1 MSSSGTPPGDQ
12 AAGIAGLRVSYETGA
27 LDEDGLAATP
37 LEQFRAWFD
46 EAVEVGLAEP
56 NAMVVAT
63 ASVDGQPSARTVLLK
78 EADARGFVFFTNL
91 GSRKATELHD
101 NPRASL
107 VFPWFA
113 MHRQIVAVGQ
123 AELLPRDEV
132 AAYFGSRPHSSRL
145 GAWASRQSA
154 VLAGRA
160 DLERRYADLA
170 DQHPPGSD
178 VPVPPFW
185 GGWLVRP
192 DTVEF
197 WQGRASRLHDRL
209 RYRARVTGAAAS
221 VPARLDRADDWV
233 IERLSP

>member
-1 MSSSGTPPGDQ
+1 MSSSGPQPVDE
-12 AAGIAGLRVSYETGA
+12 APGIAGLRVSYDAGA
-27 LDEDGLAATP
+27 LDEGGLAATP
-37 LEQFRAWFD
+37 LAQFRAWFD
-46 EAVEVGLAEP
+46 EAVAAGLPEP

-63 ASVDGQPSARTVLLK
+63 AAADGQPSARTLLLK
-78 EADARGFVFFTNL
+78 EAAARGFVFFTNL
-91 GSRKATELHD
+91 ESRKSLELRG

-113 MHRQIVAVGQ
+113 MRRQVVVIGG

-132 AAYFGSRPHSSRL
+132 AAYFATRPHDSRL
-145 GAWASRQSA
+145 GAWASRQSL
-154 VLAGRA
+154 VLEGRA
-160 DLERRYADLA
+160 GLEQRYAALA
-170 DQHPPGSD
+170 DEYPPGSD

-192 DTVEF
+192 ATVEF

-209 RYRARVTGAAAS
+209 RYRARGTGAADP
-221 VPARLDRADDWV
+221 VPAALDRADDWV